1 MTMIDIEVFR
11 NVTGL
16 KLVSQIRFIR
26 TSRGTTNLKEV
37 TKRSAHGGQR
47 KTEKSGE
54 YEFRLVG
61 HGDEWSD
68 ASSVECVPKLLTITV
83 QQLCKPLYSA
93 L

>member
-1 MTMIDIEVFR
+1 MADS
-11 NVTGL
+11 G
-16 KLVSQIRFIR
+16 
-26 TSRGTTNLKEV
+26 
-37 TKRSAHGGQR
+37 

-83 QQLCKPLYSA
+83 QQLCKPLYSV
-93 L
+93 LCGYHSGFSMEQIRLLNRMLFIHTQIRR